1 MSRLLQIAAREY
13 LSYVRTVGFWL
24 SLIVTPL
31 ALTASISVPLMMDHT
46 APPIRLAV
54 IDLTHQ
60 GIGQALIARL
70 QDPSNGPHRPQ
81 IVPAPAQ
88 ALAAPDAPAADAV
101 LRRLMG
107 GVAAQDR
114 AARAFDAA
122 AVLSG
127 KGRAVSLDLWSLNL
141 ADGQFDKLVRA
152 NLAAALRRQSLIDAG
167 VSPKLLEA
175 ADAVQPQVALY
186 SPKTEEKGQVSLRDT
201 LPSILG
207 FGMGI
212 LLWAVILT
220 GAGLLLNSVIE
231 EKSSRI
237 LEVLLTSASVPEVM
251 GGKILGVMGVAGTV
265 LGFWLS
271 LAAVAARIAAPGLL
285 GQIAAVVIGKGLIV
299 YFGLYLIVGYVMYAS
314 IFAAVGAFCETS
326 RDAQTLLGPIM
337 LTLSVPLIFMAQAIT
352 HPDAP
357 ILTVLSWIPPFTPF
371 LMAARVANDPP
382 VWQIAG
388 TLVLMVATTAAVVWI
403 SGRAFRAGA
412 LTVGK
417 VDRRAVL
424 AAFMGKAG

>member
-1 MSRLLQIAAREY
+1 MNRLLRIAAREY

-24 SLIVTPL
+24 SLVVTPL
-31 ALTASISVPLMMDHT
+31 ALTASFAIPSMMDHT
-46 APPIRLAV
+46 APPTRLAV
-54 IDLTHQ
+54 VDLTHE
-60 GIGQALIARL
+60 GLGAALIQNL
-70 QDPSNGPHRPQ
+70 QDPSNGVHRPK
-81 IVPAPAQ
+81 IVSPPPEV
-88 ALAAPDAPAADAV
+88 LAAPDAASAGVV
-101 LRRLMG
+101 LRRMLSG
-107 GVAAQDR
+107 DAERDP

-127 KGRAVSLDLWSLNL
+127 KGANVSLDLWSINL
-141 ADGQFDKLVRA
+141 ANGQFEAMVRSD
-152 NLAAALRRQSLIDAG
+152 LAEALRRQSLIDGG
-167 VSPKLLEA
+167 VSPRLIDS
-175 ADAVQPQVALY
+175 ADAAEPKVALY
-186 SPKTEEKGQVSLRDT
+186 SPKTEEQGQVSLRDE
-201 LPSILG
+201 LPSLLG

-265 LGFWLS
+265 LTFWLS
-271 LAAVAARIAAPGLL
+271 LGAIGARVAAPGLL

-299 YFGLYLIVGYVMYAS
+299 YFGLYLIFGYVMYAS
-314 IFAAVGAFCETS
+314 IFAAIGAFCETT
-326 RDAQTLLGPIM
+326 RDAQTLLGPLM
-337 LTLSVPLIFMAQAIT
+337 LILSVPLIFMAQAIT

-357 ILTVLSWIPPFTPF
+357 VLTALSWIPPFTPF
-371 LMAARVANDPP
+371 LMVARAANDPP

-388 TLVLMVATTAAVVWI
+388 TLALMLATTTVVVWI

-424 AAFMGKAG
+424 AAFMGRAG

>member
-1 MSRLLQIAAREY
+1 MSRLLRIAAREY

-24 SLIVTPL
+24 SLVVTPL
-31 ALTASISVPLMMDHT
+31 ALTASFAIPSMMDHT
-46 APPIRLAV
+46 APPTRLAV
-54 IDLTHQ
+54 IDLTHE
-60 GIGQALIARL
+60 GIGQVLIQRL
-70 QDPSNGPHRPQ
+70 GDPSRGAHRPQ
-81 IVPAPAQ
+81 IVPPPAE
-88 ALAAPDAPAADAV
+88 AAAAPNAAAAGAV
-101 LRRLMG
+101 LRRLMSG
-107 GVAAQDR
+107 AAEQDR
-114 AARAFDAA
+114 NARAFDAA

-127 KGRAVSLDLWSLNL
+127 KGAEVSLDLWSINL
-141 ADGQFDKLVRA
+141 ADGQFEKLVRGD
-152 NLAAALRRQSLIDAG
+152 LADSLRRQSLIDAG
-167 VSPKLLEA
+167 VSPSLIDS
-175 ADAVQPQVALY
+175 ADAAEPQVALY
-186 SPKTEEKGQVSLRDT
+186 SPKTEAKGQVSLRDE
-201 LPSILG
+201 LPSLLG

-265 LGFWLS
+265 LTFWLS
-271 LAAVAARIAAPGLL
+271 LGAVAARIAAPGLL
-285 GQIAAVVIGKGLIV
+285 GQIAAVAVGKGLIV

-314 IFAAVGAFCETS
+314 IFAAIGAFCETT
-326 RDAQTLLGPIM
+326 RDAQTLLGPMM
-337 LTLSVPLIFMAQAIT
+337 LILSVPLIFMAQAIT

-357 ILTVLSWIPPFTPF
+357 VLEALSWIPPFTPF
-371 LMAARVANDPP
+371 LMVARAANDPP
-382 VWQIAG
+382 FWQIAG
-388 TLVLMVATTAAVVWI
+388 TLALMLATTIVVVWI

-424 AAFMGKAG
+424 AAFMGRAG

>member
-1 MSRLLQIAAREY
+1 MNRLLRIAAREY

-24 SLIVTPL
+24 SLVVTPL
-31 ALTASISVPLMMDHT
+31 ALTASFAIPSMMDHT
-46 APPIRLAV
+46 APPTRLAV
-54 IDLTHQ
+54 VDLTHE
-60 GIGQALIARL
+60 GLGAALIQNL
-70 QDPSNGPHRPQ
+70 QDPSNGVHRPK
-81 IVPAPAQ
+81 IVSPPPEV
-88 ALAAPDAPAADAV
+88 LAAPDAASAGVV
-101 LRRLMG
+101 LRRMLSG
-107 GVAAQDR
+107 DAERDP

-127 KGRAVSLDLWSLNL
+127 KGANVSLDLWSINL
-141 ADGQFDKLVRA
+141 ANGQFEAMVRSD
-152 NLAAALRRQSLIDAG
+152 LAEALRRQSLIDGG
-167 VSPKLLEA
+167 VSPRLIDS
-175 ADAVQPQVALY
+175 ADAAEPKVALY
-186 SPKTEEKGQVSLRDT
+186 SPKTEEQGQVSLRDE
-201 LPSILG
+201 LPSLLG

-265 LGFWLS
+265 LTFWLS
-271 LAAVAARIAAPGLL
+271 LGAIGARVAAPGLL

-299 YFGLYLIVGYVMYAS
+299 YFGLYLIFGYVMYAS
-314 IFAAVGAFCETS
+314 IFAAIGAFCETT
-326 RDAQTLLGPIM
+326 RDAQTLLGPLM
-337 LTLSVPLIFMAQAIT
+337 LILSVPLIFMAQAIT

-357 ILTVLSWIPPFTPF
+357 VLTALSWIPPFTPF
-371 LMAARVANDPP
+371 LMVARAANDPP

-388 TLVLMVATTAAVVWI
+388 TLALMLATTTVVVWI

-424 AAFMGKAG
+424 AAFLGRAG